1 MNEMEDSEH
10 TLTTSLFLEPSPL
23 VERIFPLGTKPHVLT
38 LVGVSA
44 QVVTLLI
51 VDQGGREEDPEI
63 DEEDLPKEKKVFNEG
78 GSRDA

>member
-1 MNEMEDSEH
+1 ME
-10 TLTTSLFLEPSPL
+10 
-23 VERIFPLGTKPHVLT
+23 
-38 LVGVSA
+38 VSA